1 MYNIQTLSFDM
12 LPKSYYSKP
21 SVYVLSDS
29 QWTEYKRQQSLA
41 EITELNKL
49 IAGHQKAID
58 RLKETRKI
66 LEADYAQPE
75 ELTETTE

>member
-1 MYNIQTLSFDM
+1 M
-12 LPKSYYSKP
+12 LPTSYYSKP

-29 QWTEYKRQQSLA
+29 DFREYKRKQALA

-49 IAGHQKAID
+49 IASHQQAID
-58 RLKETRKI
+58 RLKESRKI

-75 ELTETTE
+75 EQATVTE

>member
-1 MYNIQTLSFDM
+1 MYSLNTFTLDT
-12 LPKSYYSKP
+12 LPRSYYSRP
-21 SVYVLSDS
+21 SVYVLSDT
-29 QWTEYKRQQSLA
+29 QFNEYKRQQALA

-75 ELTETTE
+75 EQAEVTE